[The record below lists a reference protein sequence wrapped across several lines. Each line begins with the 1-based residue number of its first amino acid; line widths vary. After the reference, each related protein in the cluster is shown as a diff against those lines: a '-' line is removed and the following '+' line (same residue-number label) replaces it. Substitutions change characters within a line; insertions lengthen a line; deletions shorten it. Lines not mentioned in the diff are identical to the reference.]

1 MKTNLN
7 KTKDLHKVKSF
18 CSNCLITLFFIIPH
32 SLLATEI
39 IFEYKTRNQVNVQD
53 LISAIHDADIILL
66 GELHDNLFQHR
77 ARADLISKL
86 QSEEIVIVSEHLSFG
101 RELTY
106 SGILLE
112 DLEII
117 GFNKKA
123 WNWPL
128 HEVLYKKFEEFSLP
142 VFGVNLSKEDINN
155 IYAGRGFSQSDILTP
170 IVKRST
176 LDSQS
181 KDKLINDLIVGHCGV
196 LEEDLLSFMYKVQR
210 YRDAGMAYI
219 ASKVAPAIVIA
230 GNGHVRR
237 DYGVPQIL
245 KKINP
250 NGNVISIAFLEID
263 KLSQTTDNLIKK
275 LFKDADTDYIWL
287 TEAVSR
293 VDPCEKLRGRG
304 K

>member
-1 MKTNLN
+1 M
-7 KTKDLHKVKSF
+7 KSF
-18 CSNCLITLFFIIPH
+18 CSQCLITLLLLIPYN
-32 SLLATEI
+32 LLATEI
-39 IFEYKTRNQVNVQD
+39 IFEYETKNQVNVQD
-53 LISAIHDADIILL
+53 LIAAIHEADVVLL
-66 GELHDNLFQHR
+66 GEVHDNLFQHR
-77 ARADLISKL
+77 ARADLISKI
-86 QSEEIVIVSEHLSFG
+86 QNKEFAIVSEHLVFG
-101 RELTY
+101 SEITY
-106 SGILLE
+106 SGSLLE
-112 DLEII
+112 DLETI

-123 WNWPL
+123 WIWPT
-128 HEVLYKKFEEFSLP
+128 HEILYKKFEELNLP
-142 VFGVNLSKEDINN
+142 VFGGDLSKKDIDN
-155 IYAGRGFSQSDILTP
+155 IYEGKGLSQSGTLTP
-170 IVKRST
+170 IIKRST

-181 KDKLINDLIVGHCGV
+181 KDKLIDDLIVGHCGV